1 MTKVLPIGTDNF
13 RKLRENGYYY
23 VDKTLIIKDF
33 LDFKNEVSLI
43 TRPRRF
49 GKTLNMTTL
58 REFFDICQDS
68 LNIFDGLKIMETE
81 YANQL
86 NTRPVIFLT
95 LKNCSGSNIDEM
107 CISLAKA
114 IRSEYLKYNAVFSEK
129 VERDSDDYF
138 SFYKTYEMLKE
149 VSEENFI
156 DERGIVQKIYKIDR
170 TLLKNSLTELIKSVC
185 IFYNKKPFLFL
196 DEYDQPLIKA
206 HDMGYRE
213 TFSKEIYGSFLGIAL
228 KGNDYLEQAL
238 LTGIQRIAKE
248 SIFSEI
254 NNFIIYTVL
263 DSQYAS
269 YFGLNTDET
278 KELLEY
284 YDLEL
289 NKEVTSYYDGYS
301 FADVE
306 VYNPW
311 SILNYAYKK
320 TLQSY
325 WINTSTNGLIRESIL
340 KADSRFHS
348 SFKKLIANGDVAIRL
363 NLDASFIELAKTE
376 TLWGLLVNAGYLTV
390 THADYRLRRFTVR
403 IPNEEIKHEFELIV
417 SDYTKLSSEMLQ
429 DMFLALMD
437 GDMDEFLSIY
447 RELVLNSTS
456 FHDSRENAYHM
467 LFLGM
472 VMNLRELYDIKSNIE
487 SGYGRSDIIM
497 KSKNITRPH
506 IVIEFKQ
513 GVDIEK
519 LKHEALKQI
528 HDNQYYA
535 GLEGE
540 VLCVGIA
547 HDVKVCQLVSEMIRC

>member
-1 MTKVLPIGTDNF
+1 MMKVLPIGMDNF
-13 RKLRENGYYY
+13 REIREGEYYY
-23 VDKTLIIKDF
+23 VDKTLLIKDF
-33 LDFKNEVSLI
+33 LAYRNKVSLI

-49 GKTLNMTTL
+49 GKTLNMTML
-58 REFFDICQDS
+58 RDFFDIQQDS
-68 LNIFDGLKIMETE
+68 LAIFDGLSIMETE
-81 YANQL
+81 YANQI
-86 NTRPVIFLT
+86 NSRPVIFLT
-95 LKNCSGSNIDEM
+95 LKNCSGRNIDEM
-107 CISLAKA
+107 CISLAKS
-114 IRSEYLKYNAVFSEK
+114 IRNEYFKYEPIFSEK
-129 VERDSDDYF
+129 VDPKSNDYLA
-138 SFYKTYEMLKE
+138 FYKTYEMLKE
-149 VSEENFI
+149 VSEENII
-156 DERGIVQKIYKIDR
+156 DDRGVVQKIYKVDR
-170 TLLKNSLTELIKSVC
+170 TLLKSSLTELIKSVC
-185 IFYNKKPFLFL
+185 VFYDKKPVLL
-196 DEYDQPLIKA
+196 IDEYDQPLIKA

-254 NNFIIYTVL
+254 NNFIVYTVL
-263 DSQYAS
+263 DEQYAS

-348 SFKKLIANGDVAIRL
+348 SFKKLIADGDVAIRL

-390 THADYRLRRFTVR
+390 IDADYRLRRFTVR

-429 DMFLALMD
+429 DMFLALID
-437 GDMDEFLSIY
+437 SDTDEFLSIY
-447 RELVLNSTS
+447 RELVLDSTS

-472 VMNLRELYDIKSNIE
+472 VMNLRELYEIKSNIE
-487 SGYGRSDIIM
+487 SGHGRSDIIM
-497 KSKNITRPH
+497 KSKDISRPH
-506 IVIEFKQ
+506 ILIEFKQ
-513 GVDIEK
+513 GADVEK
-519 LKHEALKQI
+519 LKYEALKQI

-547 HDVKVCQLVSEMIRC
+547 HDIKICQLVSEIVKC